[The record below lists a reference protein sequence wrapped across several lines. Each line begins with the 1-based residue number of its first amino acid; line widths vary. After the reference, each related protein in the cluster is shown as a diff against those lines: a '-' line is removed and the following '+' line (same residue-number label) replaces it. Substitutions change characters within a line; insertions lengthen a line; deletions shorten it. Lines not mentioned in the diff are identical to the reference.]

1 MKVGNV
7 SFGSTYAIKYNYTRN
22 YESKGLGDRS
32 YKSEDG
38 TVDEFIREFDRRLK
52 GKNDVSS
59 FCPEKNLY
67 FLNVKNNKDKKLEFF
82 AGLLGIEI
90 KKVNPKDMR
99 GTQIVSVGSSRDG
112 IDGELKTISRMITSY
127 RLMKEMEDR
136 DHRRWLDN
144 AD

>member
-1 MKVGNV
+1 MADFWGWEDAVPGFNDDDKGV
-7 SFGSTYAIKYNYTRN
+7 SLVLLNT
-22 YESKGLGDRS
+22 EKGKLFFE
-32 YKSEDG
+32 KASED
-38 TVDEFIREFDRRLK
+38 
-52 GKNDVSS
+52 
-59 FCPEKNLY
+59 
-67 FLNVKNNKDKKLEFF
+67 
-82 AGLLGIEI
+82 IEI